1 MEAASAL
8 AAPRAVVRAAARARL
23 SFVVFV
29 AGGGTLATEI
39 CASRLLA
46 PYFGSST
53 VVWANVIGLILL
65 YLSVGYWVGG
75 RVADARPRPELL
87 GRIILVAAVAIAA
100 IPFVS
105 RPALDLALH
114 GFAAVSVGVVAGS
127 FLVALAMFAVPVTLL
142 GAVSPF
148 AIRLA
153 LGDVSEAGSV
163 AGRLYALSTVGS
175 ILGTFLSALVFV
187 PLVGTRRTM
196 VGTAALLALSAVLL
210 LGRRWLAV
218 AVAVGALLLVP
229 PGAVKGASG
238 LLYETESPYQYVSVR
253 RQDDGSRILQLNE
266 GVAVHSVWRRDTVL
280 TGGYWDL
287 FLLLPPLLGRPADR
301 MLVIGNAGGT
311 VARAYGRFYPRT
323 WIDGVEIDG
332 AVTAAGRRY
341 LGLRDN
347 PRLRVIT
354 ADGRP
359 FLALTKRR
367 YDLIVVDAY
376 HQPYV
381 PFYLATQEFFR
392 LVRDHLRLGGIVA
405 LNVAAVPGDRRLTR
419 AIGSTLA
426 SVFPSVWVWPA
437 LRFNDLVLATAGRTS
452 RGELLR
458 RSRAAPPRL
467 RSLLPLLRRELA
479 PVAETEAPLTDDR
492 APVEWL
498 TDRMLATQIAR
509 GRALDDRALPTAPR

>member
-8 AAPRAVVRAAARARL
+8 AAPRAVVRVAVRARL
-23 SFVVFV
+23 GVVVFL

-75 RVADARPRPELL
+75 RVADSRPRPELL
-87 GRIILVAAVAIAA
+87 GRIILVAALAIAA

-127 FLVALAMFAVPVTLL
+127 FLAALAMFALPVTLL

-196 VGTAALLALSAVLL
+196 VGTAALLALAAVLL
-210 LGRRWLAV
+210 VGRRWLA
-218 AVAVGALLLVP
+218 
-229 PGAVKGASG
+229 
-238 LLYETESPYQYVSVR
+238 
-253 RQDDGSRILQLNE
+253 
-266 GVAVHSVWRRDTVL
+266 
-280 TGGYWDL
+280 
-287 FLLLPPLLGRPADR
+287 
-301 MLVIGNAGGT
+301 

-323 WIDGVEIDG
+323 WIDGVEIDP
-332 AVTAAGRRY
+332 AVTEAGRHY
-341 LGLRDN
+341 LGLGDN
-347 PRLRVIT
+347 PRLRTIT

-359 FLALTKRR
+359 FLALTRR
-367 YDLIVVDAY
+367 HYDLIIVDAY

-381 PFYLATQEFFR
+381 PFYLATREFFR
-392 LVRDHLRLGGIVA
+392 FVHDHLRPSGMVA

-437 LRFNDLVLATAGRTS
+437 LRFNDLLLATSASSS
-452 RGELLR
+452 RAELVR

-467 RSLLPLLRRELA
+467 RSLVPLLRRELR
-479 PVAETEAPLTDDR
+479 PVAETEASLTDDR

-509 GRALDDRALPTAPR
+509 GGTLDDRALPTAPR

>member
-1 MEAASAL
+1 
-8 AAPRAVVRAAARARL
+8 
-23 SFVVFV
+23 
-29 AGGGTLATEI
+29 
-39 CASRLLA
+39 
-46 PYFGSST
+46 
-53 VVWANVIGLILL
+53 
-65 YLSVGYWVGG
+65 
-75 RVADARPRPELL
+75 
-87 GRIILVAAVAIAA
+87 
-100 IPFVS
+100 
-105 RPALDLALH
+105 
-114 GFAAVSVGVVAGS
+114 
-127 FLVALAMFAVPVTLL
+127 MFAVPVTLL

-238 LLYETESPYQYVSVR
+238 LLYETESPYQYVSVL

-341 LGLRDN
+341 LGLGDN

-392 LVRDHLRLGGIVA
+392 LVRDHLRPGGIVA